1 MRGMTNDSNSASV
14 ASLARHAAT
23 GIALL
28 LLAACATPAE
38 PERMAVT
45 QASGAG
51 FPPKLQHAMCVRK
64 VTGGEATNPLWVS
77 EVDDAGFTEALSNSL
92 DSVGLLGAQG
102 SCRYFI
108 DVDLLGLSQ
117 PTFGF
122 TFEVTSHANYKVYDA
137 GGKSAL
143 LATIAGAYTAD
154 FAEAPLGSMRL
165 KRANEGAIR
174 ASITQFLDRLRTMK

>member
-1 MRGMTNDSNSASV
+1 M
-14 ASLARHAAT
+14 
-23 GIALL
+23 
-28 LLAACATPAE
+28 P
-38 PERMAVT
+38 
-45 QASGAG
+45 
-51 FPPKLQHAMCVRK
+51 
-64 VTGGEATNPLWVS
+64 
-77 EVDDAGFTEALSNSL
+77 ALSHKWTSWLPTRRRGAADALPAANACLGAPFAAIPDLPRPAPNSL
-92 DSVGLLGAQG
+92 DGVGLLRAQG

-143 LATIAGAYTAD
+143 LAPISGAYTAD

-165 KRANEGAIR
+165 KCANEGAIR
-174 ASITQFLDRLRTMK
+174 TSITQFLDRLRTMK